1 MELKKNAAYDLE
13 PKTPLFFS
21 IGLVIA
27 LALVT
32 AAFEWR
38 GQYEP
43 LDLRK
48 EEPVWEEPYI
58 VRNTVIPA
66 PKPPE
71 PMPVKKQ
78 QVITQPP
85 IIVEGNELE
94 SYIEYTEPIDDI
106 PFDDI
111 PIEPSPEVDNNVYMG
126 ELIETQASFPGG
138 LSAFYEYVATNI
150 KYPKRAKTM
159 DVTGTVYVQFIIDK
173 DGSLT
178 ELKTL
183 KGIGLGCDEEAIR
196 VLENSPKWN
205 PGKQRGRA
213 VRVRMVL
220 PITFSLAH

>member
-71 PMPVKKQ
+71 PMPMKKS

-94 SYIEYTEPIDDI
+94 SYIEETEPIDDI